1 MRKKYEYPFRV
12 KHNEEYDVDL
22 VDMKCL
28 ECGHEEE
35 VELDILLECSN
46 PLAKEAPALCCPACD
61 HELLIPKDAYDQ
73 IKGGFVYK
81 IEK

>member
-1 MRKKYEYPFRV
+1 MRYNFRV
-12 KHNEEYDVDL
+12 KRDAEYGVDL

-46 PLAKEAPALCCPACD
+46 PASKDSPVLICPKCG
-61 HELLIPKDAYDQ
+61 HELLVPKDVHDQ
-73 IKGGFVYK
+73 IKGGFIYK
-81 IEK
+81 TGK

>member
-1 MRKKYEYPFRV
+1 MKYNFRI
-12 KHNEEYDVDL
+12 KHNNEYDIDL

-35 VELDILLECSN
+35 VELDILLELSDEEDN
-46 PLAKEAPALCCPACD
+46 PSPVLTCPNCD
-61 HELLIPKDAYDQ
+61 HDLLVPKDVYDQ